1 MVDLEAKQ
9 QIKQNGDMMHYT
21 ILAQIF
27 CCRTTQIIQ
36 DDCLST
42 KKASPATPASKEYHV
57 ASFCFPRIL
66 YMVKKSPTNLDKG
79 FSPFLSCQ
87 KNIVFWED
95 FPYF

>member
-1 MVDLEAKQ
+1 
-9 QIKQNGDMMHYT
+9 MMHYN

-42 KKASPATPASKEYHV
+42 EKASPATPASKEYHV

-66 YMVKKSPTNLDKG
+66 YMVKKVQQIWTKD
-79 FSPFLSCQ
+79 FLLFEVAI